1 MYPPRQFAVIS
12 VGALVV
18 LGHGQ
23 PGKAYA
29 APSQMQPDQVRQLQ
43 TTFSPSEP
51 ASELKLAA
59 VSDASGAE
67 GEFAG
72 ALSVGHSDTN
82 PNADAPQPVLFPT
95 AKKARPHSKVAQLL
109 APNPSTIAPPV
120 VPSPSVIA
128 PALSTIP
135 NSKPI
140 GPAEPGPAPTYLNP
154 DPNPLLLPTRP
165 EQVRLKGIQPITLFQ
180 ALELAE
186 RNNPSLQVTRDQLAQ
201 SLAQLREAQAALY
214 PTFSVEGAV
223 SRSQTAAG
231 QLQELRALQN
241 PLTAPT
247 ANSLNPVN
255 QQFTGSATLNY
266 DIFTSGQRFY
276 TIAAARKQA
285 DASQLQVEVALEQL
299 RLTVATSYF
308 DLQEADEGVRIGQ
321 SAVRNAEAS
330 LRDAMALEQAGLGTK
345 FDVLQAQVQLAQNQ
359 QTLTNA
365 LAAQQRRRRALAQLL
380 NLPPDID
387 VAAADPV
394 RALGDWKLSL
404 DDSIV
409 LAFRNRAEL
418 EQLLLQRGIAL
429 DQARVALA
437 ALGPTLSIGAQYNLL
452 DSFQDSFRPTNGY
465 SISLGAR
472 WTLFDGGA
480 ARSRSLQQEASAA
493 IAESRFADTRNQIRS
508 QVEDA
513 YYQLKAS
520 AVNIGTNTKAV
531 EQATEAL
538 RLARLRF
545 QAGVGTQTDVINQE
559 DALTRAD
566 ASLVNA
572 ILSYNRAMASLFR
585 AISNVTIKP
594 VELTSPTPPSP
605 PTKPS
610 GPPP

>member
-1 MYPPRQFAVIS
+1 
-12 VGALVV
+12 
-18 LGHGQ
+18 
-23 PGKAYA
+23 
-29 APSQMQPDQVRQLQ
+29 
-43 TTFSPSEP
+43 
-51 ASELKLAA
+51 
-59 VSDASGAE
+59 
-67 GEFAG
+67 
-72 ALSVGHSDTN
+72 
-82 PNADAPQPVLFPT
+82 
-95 AKKARPHSKVAQLL
+95 
-109 APNPSTIAPPV
+109 
-120 VPSPSVIA
+120 
-128 PALSTIP
+128 
-135 NSKPI
+135 
-140 GPAEPGPAPTYLNP
+140 
-154 DPNPLLLPTRP
+154 
-165 EQVRLKGIQPITLFQ
+165 
-180 ALELAE
+180 
-186 RNNPSLQVTRDQLAQ
+186 
-201 SLAQLREAQAALY
+201 
-214 PTFSVEGAV
+214 
-223 SRSQTAAG
+223 
-231 QLQELRALQN
+231 
-241 PLTAPT
+241 
-247 ANSLNPVN
+247 
-255 QQFTGSATLNY
+255 
-266 DIFTSGQRFY
+266 
-276 TIAAARKQA
+276 
-285 DASQLQVEVALEQL
+285 
-299 RLTVATSYF
+299 
-308 DLQEADEGVRIGQ
+308 
-321 SAVRNAEAS
+321 
-330 LRDAMALEQAGLGTK
+330 
-345 FDVLQAQVQLAQNQ
+345 
-359 QTLTNA
+359 
-365 LAAQQRRRRALAQLL
+365 
-380 NLPPDID
+380 
-387 VAAADPV
+387 
-394 RALGDWKLSL
+394 LGDWKLSL

-465 SISLGAR
+465 SVSLGAR